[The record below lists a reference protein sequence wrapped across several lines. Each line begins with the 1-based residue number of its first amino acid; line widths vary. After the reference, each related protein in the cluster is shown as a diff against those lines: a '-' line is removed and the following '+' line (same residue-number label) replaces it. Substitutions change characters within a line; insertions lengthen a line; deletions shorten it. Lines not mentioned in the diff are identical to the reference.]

1 MRMVS
6 EAIGNFKAVKLYA
19 WERAFMAKIE
29 GIRNNEELAAVRK
42 MGVSK
47 VLIAFTGGLTS
58 IVVTL
63 GTFGAYMIF
72 GCESHGPLT
81 SQLIFVSLSLFFL
94 LQEPVS
100 GWPRALS
107 SFVTA
112 SRSYDRLNAF
122 LMCPDRDPEAISRLE
137 YDRYRESASANDVL
151 VDVSGASFKWNACEG
166 TALEDISFE
175 CRREEL
181 VAVIGKVATLCG
193 SVAFVPQQPWI
204 VNTTL
209 RNNILFGNKLEQE
222 FYDRVIDACALRADL
237 VTMSGGDMTEIGEK
251 GFNLSG
257 GQKARVALARAVYAR
272 ADIYLLDD
280 PLSAVDVQVGKHI
293 FSHVLGPTGL
303 LRNRAR
309 ILATNNLQDL
319 RGVDR
324 VLLLQDGRLV
334 TYGTFTQTTNF
345 PQRAAETGIWVPAV
359 AERTSM
365 VAEANVV
372 GRQCTIGRAERNST
386 WVDNN
391 RGIHTSATG
400 EHVIIKDDVEHFG
413 QVGVDVFRHYV
424 RACGAQ
430 NVAWLLLS
438 VIATM
443 LLVMG
448 GSFWLAHWAHTNEEN
463 KQPSQ
468 PVNSLYHLL
477 IYAAIGAGS
486 GVSSMVTLVLLW
498 LVCASDGSRRI
509 HSQIL
514 HSIFQVPIS
523 LLDSIPTGRILGLF
537 GSDLA
542 KVDIVIPGCVDI
554 WVQSGIGIAVSI
566 ILISMTSLFSLLFLP
581 PLVYLFV
588 SIQKRSI
595 PATRDVRRLINKS
608 RDTIITGIE
617 EAVHGAVSIR
627 AYSQERRFEVSSEA
641 KIERYMAALWTY
653 ECADRWLIFRLDS
666 ICVAI
671 LLFVAFMLVGIQH
684 FSGRIDSGFASL
696 TLTYAMSMLGMV
708 NICLRSSALLEMS
721 MVSVE
726 RLRDYSFLESEEQVA
741 ASGHSGPPCW
751 PETGDIEFRNYSTSQ
766 KVGIVGRTGAGKS
779 SLALALLRIIEPD
792 SGQILLD
799 GQDISKC
806 PLHDVRSRVSIIP
819 QDPVMFSG
827 TVRENLDPFGS
838 YSDGEIWR
846 ALDNSHMG
854 EFIRS
859 KNERL
864 ESVVTQGGENFSVGQ
879 RQLICFAR
887 ALLRRTKIL
896 VLDEAT
902 SAIDASTDTAIQQTI
917 RKEFKSCTVLTI
929 AHRLSTVLD
938 SDRVLVIDRGRAVEY
953 DSPQK
958 LLANSCSML
967 SQLVADTKDKSC
979 K

>member
-1 MRMVS
+1 GAVGASTKQFLRFRDKRMRMVS

-29 GIRNNEELAAVRK
+29 GIRNNEELAAVRQ

-47 VLIAFTGGLTS
+47 VLIALTGGLTS

-107 SFVTA
+107 SFAAA

-151 VDVSGASFKWNACEG
+151 VDVSSASFKWNACEG
-166 TALEDISFE
+166 TTLEDISFE

-181 VAVIGKVATLCG
+181 VAVIGKVGSGKSSIISALLGDLVKTAGSVTLHG

-237 VTMSGGDMTEIGEK
+237 VMMSGGDMTEIGEK

-309 ILATNNLQDL
+309 IFATNNLQDL

-324 VLLLQDGRLV
+324 VLLLQDC
-334 TYGTFTQTTNF
+334 
-345 PQRAAETGIWVPAV
+345 P
-359 AERTSM
+359 ERTSM
-365 VAEANVV
+365 AADANVI
-372 GRQCTIGRAERNST
+372 GRHCTIGRAERDST

-391 RGIHTSATG
+391 HGIRTSAIG
-400 EHVIIKDDVEHFG
+400 EHAIIKDDVEHFG

-424 RACGAQ
+424 RACGVQ
-430 NVAWLLLS
+430 NVAWLLL
-438 VIATM
+438 
-443 LLVMG
+443 
-448 GSFWLAHWAHTNEEN
+448 
-463 KQPSQ
+463 
-468 PVNSLYHLL
+468 
-477 IYAAIGAGS
+477 
-486 GVSSMVTLVLLW
+486 
-498 LVCASDGSRRI
+498 
-509 HSQIL
+509 
-514 HSIFQVPIS
+514 IFQVPIS
-523 LLDSIPTGRILGLF
+523 LLDSIPIGRILGLF

-554 WVQSGIGIAVSI
+554 WVQSGIEVAVSI

-671 LLFVAFMLVGIQH
+671 LLFVALMLVGIQH
-684 FSGRIDSGFASL
+684 FSGHIDSGFASL

-726 RLRDYSFLESEEQVA
+726 RLRDYSFLESEERVA

-751 PETGDIEFRNYSTSQ
+751 PETGDIEFRNYSARYRKDLDPVLNDLSFKVLPSQ

-779 SLALALLRIIEPD
+779 SLALAMLRIIEPD

-799 GQDISKC
+799 GQDISKH

-864 ESVVTQGGENFSVGQ
+864 EFVVTQGGENFSVGQ

-917 RKEFKSCTVLTI
+917 RKEFK
-929 AHRLSTVLD
+929 
-938 SDRVLVIDRGRAVEY
+938 
-953 DSPQK
+953 
-958 LLANSCSML
+958 
-967 SQLVADTKDKSC
+967 
-979 K
+979 